1 MNQQAFYRD
10 TAIGEWL
17 EDGSYRSWG
26 QRRRTLQVQQH
37 RRNQAMSHLLQN
49 VGLAEQKWEG
59 FQNSKVSWF
68 DWVQPKQ
75 EGPWRMEG
83 LQAFFDDSIT
93 KTYKPPGMTYE
104 ERFGRSGD

>member
-17 EDGSYRSWG
+17 EDGSYKSWG

-49 VGLAEQKWEG
+49 VGLTKIESANL
-59 FQNSKVSWF
+59 QNSVVSGFSWAK
-68 DWVQPKQ
+68 PP
-75 EGPWRMEG
+75 ERPWRMEG
-83 LQAFFDDSIT
+83 MEPFFDDSIT
-93 KTYKPPGMTYE
+93 KSYRPNGTP
-104 ERFGRSGD
+104 